1 MVKHRFCFLAIEEEE
16 LRWLRISQP
25 DIQIFFPSKDCL
37 AYGRKEERKYV
48 WRMPEGLNG
57 FCNDLLYRNENVK
70 ITQNLEK
77 RKMLVFF
84 CWEGWNLEVEINIAK
99 TFWPHNASNES
110 CQTGFTKKPLYI
122 HYFMCMFLRVCEK
135 I

>member
-1 MVKHRFCFLAIEEEE
+1 MVKHRFCFLAIEEGE

-84 CWEGWNLEVEINIAK
+84 VVEKDEIWRSK
-99 TFWPHNASNES
+99 
-110 CQTGFTKKPLYI
+110 
-122 HYFMCMFLRVCEK
+122 
-135 I
+135 